1 MRDWR
6 ELLSIFAL
14 KLFHGLLVAYCS
26 VPVSEKLRIE
36 KCLKCRL
43 SLGVF
48 SLAKQRQ
55 VKVKVFFSYM
65 FNIRELP
72 VIDL

>member
-6 ELLSIFAL
+6 KLLSIFAF
-14 KLFHGLLVAYCS
+14 KLLQGLLVPFS
-26 VPVSEKLRIE
+26 SRKRKVE

-43 SLGVF
+43 NLGVF
-48 SLAKQRQ
+48 SLAKQIEA
-55 VKVKVFFSYM
+55 KVKVPFS
-65 FNIRELP
+65 FKLNTRESL

>member
-6 ELLSIFAL
+6 ELLGIFAL
-14 KLFHGLLVAYCS
+14 KLFQGLLVLLS
-26 VPVSEKLRIE
+26 SRKRKVEKS
-36 KCLKCRL
+36 LKCRL

-55 VKVKVFFSYM
+55 AKVEVPFS
-65 FNIRELP
+65 FKSVAIL
-72 VIDL
+72 VLSSLF